1 MLIDYF
7 WREFPLMVPTII
19 VKQILMIIRLAVINY
34 FANIFFNIIAIPIII
49 VILANDLI
57 QEENSF
63 PNMVH

>member
-1 MLIDYF
+1 
-7 WREFPLMVPTII
+7 
-19 VKQILMIIRLAVINY
+19 MIIRLAVINY